1 MGAPLNTAARA
12 GSQGRLPARLQAVCW
27 IALVWVGCGAV
38 VRAHADDRPFLRTTH
53 AMASDDDDGWEVS
66 STLVANR
73 QGQALSVQIEHDVS
87 PTQRMEVEFG
97 GSTRAAAPEP
107 EQGLR
112 LRSLW
117 LSPETAGWGLATK
130 VGVEPGRNRDEGA
143 ERWQA
148 LLVASVPWMQ
158 QRLWLHANVGQQWQ
172 RGQRDQSGSGN
183 GSGVGHA
190 PARTFIGSL
199 AAHFVLTPAQW
210 LYFETASAADG
221 QDRWVHLGLRQWLKP
236 RQWALDVGGG
246 RLRAAEHGGD
256 FVAINLSWMDLNF

>member
-12 GSQGRLPARLQAVCW
+12 GSQGRHHAKLQAVCW
-27 IALVWVGCGAV
+27 ITLAWMGCGAV

-53 AMASDDDDGWEVS
+53 AMASDDGDGWEVS

-73 QGQALSVQIEHDVS
+73 QGQALSLQIEHELS
-87 PTQRMEVEFG
+87 PTQRIEVEFG

-117 LSPETAGWGLATK
+117 LSPDTAGWGLATK
-130 VGVEPGRNRDEGA
+130 VGVEPGRNRDEGG

-158 QRLWLHANVGQQWQ
+158 ERLWLHANAGQQWQ
-172 RGQRDQSGSGN
+172 RGPRGN
-183 GSGVGHA
+183 SNA

-199 AAHFVLTPAQW
+199 AAHWVVNPAQW

-221 QDRWVHLGLRQWLKP
+221 QDRWIHLGLRQWLKP
-236 RQWALDVGGG
+236 RKWALDVGGG
-246 RLRAAEHGGD
+246 RLRATEHGGD